1 MEAQKRRKFR
11 NRNKI
16 KKNSLRNRLSVF
28 RSNKNI
34 YAQIIDDNTGKTLV
48 SASSLEKEINN
59 SKKDDKFIIEEKI
72 GNLIAER
79 SIEKGIKKVVF
90 DKGSYLYHGRIKA
103 LAESARKKGLEF

>member
-1 MEAQKRRKFR
+1 MDAQKRRKFR

-79 SIEKGIKKVVF
+79 SIEKGIKKVIF

-103 LAESARKKGLEF
+103 LADSARKKGLEF

>member
-1 MEAQKRRKFR
+1 MDAQKRRKFR

-59 SKKDDKFIIEEKI
+59 SKKDDKFMIEEKI

-79 SIEKGIKKVVF
+79 SIEKGIKKVIF
-90 DKGSYLYHGRIKA
+90 DKGSFLYHVRIKA

>member
-59 SKKDDKFIIEEKI
+59 SKKDDKFMIEEKI

-79 SIEKGIKKVVF
+79 SIEKGIKKVIF

>member
-1 MEAQKRRKFR
+1 MDAQKRRKFR

-59 SKKDDKFIIEEKI
+59 SKKDDKFMIEEKI

-79 SIEKGIKKVVF
+79 SIEKGIKKVIF

>member
-1 MEAQKRRKFR
+1 MEAQKRRRFR

-34 YAQIIDDNTGKTLV
+34 YAQIIDDNTGKTIV
-48 SASSLEKEINN
+48 SASSLEKELNN
-59 SKKDDKFIIEEKI
+59 SKKNNKFEIEEKI

>member
-59 SKKDDKFIIEEKI
+59 SKKDDKFMIEEKI

-79 SIEKGIKKVVF
+79 SIEKGIKKVIF

-103 LAESARKKGLEF
+103 LADSARKKGLEF

>member
-1 MEAQKRRKFR
+1 MDAQKRRKFR

-59 SKKDDKFIIEEKI
+59 SKKDDKFMIEEKI

-79 SIEKGIKKVVF
+79 SIEKGIKKVIF

-103 LAESARKKGLEF
+103 LADSARKKGLEF

>member
-1 MEAQKRRKFR
+1 MDAQKRRKFR

-79 SIEKGIKKVVF
+79 SIEKGIKKVIF

>member
-1 MEAQKRRKFR
+1 MEAQKRRRFR

-34 YAQIIDDNTGKTLV
+34 YAQIIDDNTGKTIV
-48 SASSLEKEINN
+48 SASSLEKELNN
-59 SKKDDKFIIEEKI
+59 SKKDNKFEIEEKI

>member
-79 SIEKGIKKVVF
+79 SIEKGIKKVIF

-103 LAESARKKGLEF
+103 LADSARKKGLEF

>member
-103 LAESARKKGLEF
+103 LADSARKKGLEF